1 MMQPLLF
8 VLFLSLFVPVLKAES
23 FLDETQAERKP
34 GRRSEIALELADKS
48 LDQAREYYVSGNSLK
63 GDSELD
69 MIDSLATE
77 CLTSVEE
84 AHKSKYWKKA
94 ELKVAAL
101 MRRVNSLIADLDYNE
116 RGKAQELETHLSRVH
131 DQLLAGVM
139 AK

>member
-1 MMQPLLF
+1 
-8 VLFLSLFVPVLKAES
+8 
-23 FLDETQAERKP
+23 
-34 GRRSEIALELADKS
+34 
-48 LDQAREYYVSGNSLK
+48 
-63 GDSELD
+63 
-69 MIDSLATE
+69 
-77 CLTSVEE
+77 VEE

>member
-8 VLFLSLFVPVLKAES
+8 VLFLSAFVPVLKAES
-23 FLDETQAERKP
+23 FLDEAQAERNP
-34 GRRSEIALELADKS
+34 GKRSEIALELADKS
-48 LDQAREYYVSGNSLK
+48 LDQARDYYVSGNPAK

-101 MRRVNSLIADLDYNE
+101 MRRVNSLIGDLNYDQ
-116 RGKAQELETHLSRVH
+116 RGKAQELETHLGQVH
-131 DQLLAGVM
+131 DRLLAGVM

>member
-8 VLFLSLFVPVLKAES
+8 VLFLSACVPVLKSES
-23 FLDETQAERKP
+23 FLDEAQAERNP
-34 GRRSEIALELADKS
+34 GKRSEIALELADKS
-48 LDQAREYYVSGNSLK
+48 LDQARDYYVSGNPTK

-101 MRRVNSLIADLDYNE
+101 MRRVNSLITDLNYDQ
-116 RGKAQELETHLSRVH
+116 RGKAQELETHLGQVH
-131 DQLLAGVM
+131 DRLLAGVM

>member
-8 VLFLSLFVPVLKAES
+8 VLFLSVCVPVLKAES
-23 FLDETQAERKP
+23 FLDEAQAERNP
-34 GRRSEIALELADKS
+34 GKRSEIALELADKS
-48 LDQAREYYVSGNSLK
+48 LDQARDYYHSGNPLK

-69 MIDSLATE
+69 MIDNLATE
-77 CLTSVEE
+77 CLSSVEE

-94 ELKVAAL
+94 ELKLSAL
-101 MRRVNSLIADLDYNE
+101 MRRVNSLINDLNYNE

>member
-8 VLFLSLFVPVLKAES
+8 VLFLSVLVPLLKAES
-23 FLDETQAERKP
+23 FLDEAQAERNP
-34 GRRSEIALELADKS
+34 GKRSEIALQLADKS
-48 LDQAREYYVSGNSLK
+48 LDQARDYYVSGEPLK

-69 MIDSLATE
+69 MIDRLAAE

-94 ELKVAAL
+94 ELKLAML
-101 MRRVNSLIADLDYNE
+101 MRRVNSLIDDLSYNE
-116 RGKAQELETHLSRVH
+116 RGKAQQLETHLSRIH
-131 DQLLAGVM
+131 DRLLAGAM